1 MEEYGKY
8 LDKVELIEGVQNSW
22 AQCNMLLQDR
32 YLIKDNLRDLL
43 YNA

>member
-8 LDKVELIEGVQNSW
+8 LDKVELIEGVGNSW

-32 YLIKDNLRDLL
+32 YLIKDKLDNFLSI
-43 YNA
+43 A